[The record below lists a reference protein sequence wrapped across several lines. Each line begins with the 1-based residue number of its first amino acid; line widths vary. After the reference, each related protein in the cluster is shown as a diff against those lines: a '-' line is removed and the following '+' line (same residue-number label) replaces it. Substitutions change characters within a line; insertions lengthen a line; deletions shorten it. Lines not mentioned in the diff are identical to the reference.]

1 MQNPATSM
9 IDSYQK
15 QIDAS
20 RHIAEAVF
28 DGTDRIEHLMID
40 TTRKAFDEQMK
51 FYQALAAVRDPQG
64 IAALQSAFF
73 SHTPEQ
79 MTKVQQELMKI
90 VTDAQHQITSTMD
103 RYKTTL
109 NGGMTSPMH
118 EATSAFSQSSGNG
131 SPVGSAL
138 TSIYSMWDKA
148 FKESFA
154 MANRTM
160 ATVLT
165 PPSESASSGA
175 ATSAASAKTTTTRKS
190 ARRK

>member
-1 MQNPATSM
+1 MQNPTTSM
-9 IDSYQK
+9 MQSYQH

-51 FYQALAAVRDPQG
+51 FYQALAAARDPQG
-64 IAALQSAFF
+64 VAALQSAFF

-90 VTDAQHQITSTMD
+90 VADAQQQITSTMEQ
-103 RYKTTL
+103 YKAGL
-109 NGGMTSPMH
+109 NGGVSLPINEAMT
-118 EATSAFSQSSGNG
+118 AFNQPSNG
-131 SPVGSAL
+131 APASNAL
-138 TSIYSMWDKA
+138 TGVYSMWDKA

-160 ATVLT
+160 AALT
-165 PPSESASSGA
+165 TSNGSAKSDAPAAAKASASHKGG
-175 ATSAASAKTTTTRKS
+175 KRK
-190 ARRK
+190 

>member
-15 QIDAS
+15 QIDTS
-20 RHIAEAVF
+20 RHIAEVVF

-90 VTDAQHQITSTMD
+90 VTDAQQQIASTME
-103 RYKTTL
+103 RYKTGL
-109 NGGMTSPMH
+109 NGGMSSPIN
-118 EATSAFSQSSGNG
+118 EAIASFNNG
-131 SPVGSAL
+131 SSNSAPASNAL
-138 TSIYSMWDKA
+138 TGVYSMWDKA

-160 ATVLT
+160 SAVLT
-165 PPSESASSGA
+165 PPKAEANGA
-175 ATSAASAKTTTTRKS
+175 AHTTAKASTHRKTAKGK
-190 ARRK
+190 